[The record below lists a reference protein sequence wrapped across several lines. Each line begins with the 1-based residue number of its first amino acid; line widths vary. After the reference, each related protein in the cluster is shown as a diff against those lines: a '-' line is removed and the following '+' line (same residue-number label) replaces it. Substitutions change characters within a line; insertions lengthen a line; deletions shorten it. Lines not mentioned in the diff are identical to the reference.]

1 MTYFAKVIE
10 GRVHEMIVADQA
22 FINSGAAGDAS
33 QWIET
38 SKQLDANT
46 IRKNPA
52 QVGDHYDSVA
62 DAFYG
67 AQPFPS
73 WTLDTTT
80 YQWQPPVA
88 EPDDGKLYRWDETDQ
103 VWIERPALT

>member
-1 MTYFAKVIE
+1 MTYFAKVIS

-22 FINSGAAGDAS
+22 FVDSGAVGDPT
-33 QWIET
+33 QWIES
-38 SKQLDANT
+38 SKYRDANT

-52 QVGDHYDSVA
+52 QVGGYYSAEA

-67 AQPFPS
+67 AQPYPS

-88 EPDDGKLYRWDETDQ
+88 RPEGYYKWDESTLAW
-103 VWIERPALT
+103 VEVVIPS

>member
-1 MTYFAKVIE
+1 MTYFAKVIS
-10 GRVHEMIVADQA
+10 GRVHEVIVADQA
-22 FINSGAAGDAS
+22 FVDSGAVGDPT

-38 SKQLDANT
+38 SKYRDDNT

-52 QVGDHYDSVA
+52 MAGGHYDSSA
-62 DAFYG
+62 DAFYD

-80 YQWQPPVA
+80 YQWQPPVPRP
-88 EPDDGKLYRWDETDQ
+88 EGSYKWDEATLS
-103 VWIERPALT
+103 WIETVPLS

>member
-1 MTYFAKVIE
+1 MTYFAKVIS

-22 FINSGAAGDAS
+22 FVDSGAVGDPAL
-33 QWIET
+33 WIQS
-38 SKQLDANT
+38 SKYLDVNT

-52 QVGDHYDSVA
+52 QVGGYYSAEA

-67 AQPFPS
+67 GQPYPS
-73 WTLDTTT
+73 WRLDTTT

-88 EPDDGKLYRWDETDQ
+88 RPEGYYRWDES
-103 VWIERPALT
+103 VLAWVEIVMPS

>member
-10 GRVHEMIVADQA
+10 GRVHEVIVADQA
-22 FINSGAAGDAS
+22 FVDSGAAGDPS
-33 QWIET
+33 QWIES
-38 SKQLDANT
+38 SKTWNETT

-52 QVGDHYDSVA
+52 QVGGYYSAEA

-67 AQPFPS
+67 VKPYAS

-88 EPDDGKLYRWDETDQ
+88 KPDGRYQWDENTQ
-103 VWIERPALT
+103 SWHEITLP